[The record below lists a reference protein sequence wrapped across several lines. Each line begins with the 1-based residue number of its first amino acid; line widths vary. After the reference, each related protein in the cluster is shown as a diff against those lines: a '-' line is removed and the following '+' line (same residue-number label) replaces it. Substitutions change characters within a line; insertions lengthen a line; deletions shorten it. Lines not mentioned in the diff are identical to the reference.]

1 MTGMDISSA
10 MLDKAQANA
19 LAAGLRGEYILGDIT
34 KTKLPARFDFA
45 TAINDCVN
53 YIPKDKLEKAFKNVH
68 GAIKKGGVFLFDI
81 SSPRKFEKKIA
92 NTVSVD
98 DRDEVTYIAFNK
110 VTGDR
115 ADMEVTL
122 FVKRADGAFE
132 RLDETH
138 TQYIYSIEEVTNALA
153 RSGFTLVEAEGH
165 LGEDLETADRISFV
179 AKKE

>member
-1 MTGMDISSA
+1 MHRT
-10 MLDKAQANA
+10 N
-19 LAAGLRGEYILGDIT
+19 
-34 KTKLPARFDFA
+34 
-45 TAINDCVN
+45 
-53 YIPKDKLEKAFKNVH
+53 